1 MIFKKDNFL
10 LGCILGLLAPVIGVV
25 LFKYYKLQ
33 GSSFG
38 DMVDYMIHQS
48 DGHRLLSAALSV
60 SIILDLALLTIYL
73 NIKNDK
79 TAKGI
84 FVSTVLYA
92 AVILLLKT
100 FG

>member
-1 MIFKKDNFL
+1 MIFKKDSFL
-10 LGCILGLLAPVIGVV
+10 FGCIIGLLAPVIGII
-25 LFKYYKLQ
+25 LFKYYKLN
-33 GSSFG
+33 GSSLSDTLDF
-38 DMVDYMIHQS
+38 MLHQP

-60 SIILDLALLTIYL
+60 SLILDLALLTIFL
-73 NIKNDK
+73 NITKDK

-92 AVILLLKT
+92 VIILLLKT

>member
-1 MIFKKDNFL
+1 MILKKDSFL
-10 LGCILGLLAPVIGVV
+10 FGCIIGLLAPVIGVV
-25 LFKYYKLQ
+25 LFKYFKLQ

-38 DMVDYMIHQS
+38 DMADYMLHQP

-60 SIILDLALLTIYL
+60 SLILDLALLTIFL
-73 NIKNDK
+73 NITKDK

-92 AVILLLKT
+92 VVILLLKT

>member
-1 MIFKKDNFL
+1 MTFKKDNFWF
-10 LGCILGLLAPVIGVV
+10 GCVVGLLAPAIGIIA
-25 LFKYYKLQ
+25 FKYYKLN

-38 DMVDYMIHQS
+38 DAFSFMLHDP

-60 SIILDLALLTIYL
+60 SLILDLVLLTVFL
-73 NIKNDK
+73 NMANDK

-92 AVILLLKT
+92 VIILLLKT